1 MGVRSMEVFCEW
13 SLAWCA
19 LETDKRD
26 NAMRPELNIATVV
39 VCDASEISRVGIA
52 RLLELQDL
60 QVVGE
65 AASHAAA
72 LDLVATGR
80 AGVALVDVDLPPAPD
95 AAFEVLA
102 AARRAGAIPIAIGIG
117 GTHDAGFAAIL
128 AGAAGYLTKDM
139 PSTAWAGAIKAAL
152 RGEAPLSR
160 AMTAL
165 LVDRFCVQAA
175 LAPLAELLPSDR
187 RLTRREWDVLR
198 CVARGATNRG
208 IATEL
213 SVSVD
218 TVRTHVSNILM
229 KLDAPNRSAAASWY
243 EQLRVARG

>member
-1 MGVRSMEVFCEW
+1 MQCGLQMS
-13 SLAWCA
+13 
-19 LETDKRD
+19 T
-26 NAMRPELNIATVV
+26 ATVV

-52 RLLELQDL
+52 RSLELHDI
-60 QVVGE
+60 QVVAE

-72 LDLVATGR
+72 LHLVAAGR
-80 AGVALVDVDLPPAPD
+80 ADVALVDVSLPLAPD
-95 AAFEVLA
+95 AAFDVLA
-102 AARRAGAIPIAIGIG
+102 AARRAGAIPIAIGVG
-117 GTHDAGFAAIL
+117 GTHDAVFAAIL

-139 PSTAWAGAIKAAL
+139 PSTAWAGAINATL

-165 LVDRFCVQAA
+165 LVERFYEQAA

-198 CVARGATNRG
+198 CVARGATNR
-208 IATEL
+208 AVAMEL
-213 SVSVD
+213 SISVE

-229 KLDAPNRSAAASWY
+229 KLDAPNRSAAAARY